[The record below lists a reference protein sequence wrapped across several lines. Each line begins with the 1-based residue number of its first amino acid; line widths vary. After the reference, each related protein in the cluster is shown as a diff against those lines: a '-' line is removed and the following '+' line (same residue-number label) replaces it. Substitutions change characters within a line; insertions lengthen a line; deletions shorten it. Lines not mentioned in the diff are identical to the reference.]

1 MTRAWVALRITATN
15 INWGTMNKL
24 KTNIII
30 DVLLLASMA
39 VVSSSGYLLDEVV
52 RRGVTFMGM
61 GRRAWR
67 DIHLWSGIII
77 VVLLV
82 LHIIFHWK
90 TINGF
95 FTKHIPNKALR
106 YTTYAILLALVLI
119 TAIPWLFKL
128 K

>member
-1 MTRAWVALRITATN
+1 
-15 INWGTMNKL
+15 MNKL

-61 GRRAWR
+61 GRRTWI
-67 DIHLWSGIII
+67 DIHLWSGVII

>member
-1 MTRAWVALRITATN
+1 MLHITATN
-15 INWGTMNKL
+15 INFLSMNKL

-30 DVLLLASMA
+30 DVLMLASMA
-39 VVSSSGYLLDEVV
+39 VVSLSGYLLDEVV

-61 GRRAWR
+61 GRGTWR

-90 TINGF
+90 TIDGF

-106 YTTYAILLALVLI
+106 YVTYAILLALVLI
-119 TAIPWLFKL
+119 TAVPWLFKL